1 VSGFLRGNNFRR
13 KRRICFESRWRVG
26 SSEFTFEFK
35 NFFLLHPIGKV
46 ERAYQ
51 CVNWKTNTMKEK
63 CNFKKV
69 AREISVLKISSIR
82 AAFEKPLDG
91 YQVCM
96 LAVISSLQS
105 IYRIGTGALLH
116 KGNDF

>member
-1 VSGFLRGNNFRR
+1 M
-13 KRRICFESRWRVG
+13 KVG
-26 SSEFTFEFK
+26 GELAAASLHLNLK
-35 NFFLLHPIGKV
+35 IFFLLHPIGKV

>member
-1 VSGFLRGNNFRR
+1 
-13 KRRICFESRWRVG
+13 
-26 SSEFTFEFK
+26 
-35 NFFLLHPIGKV
+35 
-46 ERAYQ
+46 
-51 CVNWKTNTMKEK
+51 MKEK

-105 IYRIGTGALLH
+105 IYRIGTGHSCTKATIF
-116 KGNDF
+116 NAFSSIPTTRVCM